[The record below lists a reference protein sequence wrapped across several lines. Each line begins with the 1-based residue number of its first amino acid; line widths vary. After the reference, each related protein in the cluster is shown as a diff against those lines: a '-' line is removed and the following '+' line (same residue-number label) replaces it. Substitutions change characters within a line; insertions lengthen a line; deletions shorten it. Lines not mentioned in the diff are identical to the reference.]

1 MEYAKPAVEALKPY
15 DLSASKLIKGFG
27 LAGIIGALLVGFL
40 LILAIKLKLLS
51 KVGYYLGSV
60 SIYIL
65 LSQFP
70 DY

>member
-1 MEYAKPAVEALKPY
+1 MEYVQPAVETLKPY

-60 SIYIL
+60 SIYSFVSI
-65 LSQFP
+65 S
-70 DY
+70 

>member
-27 LAGIIGALLVGFL
+27 LAGTIGALLVGFVL
-40 LILAIKLKLLS
+40 FLAIKLKLLT

-60 SIYIL
+60 KNFTL
-65 LSQFP
+65 
-70 DY
+70 